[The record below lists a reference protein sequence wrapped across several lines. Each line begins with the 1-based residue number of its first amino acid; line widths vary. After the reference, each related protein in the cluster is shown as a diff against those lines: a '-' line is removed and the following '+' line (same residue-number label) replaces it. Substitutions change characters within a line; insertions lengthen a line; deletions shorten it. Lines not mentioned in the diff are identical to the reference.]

1 MSYATDLAQCPEELK
16 KKKKSVFNKKNK
28 AVFQKKP
35 LLISLNSIS
44 AFPPAPP
51 IM

>member
-1 MSYATDLAQCPEELK
+1 MPQTWLSVQK
-16 KKKKSVFNKKNK
+16 SWKKKKSVFNKKNK